1 MAEPSKTNR
10 LTLVEAAALL
20 GMTQDSVRRRILQGH
35 LEGGQELGRW
45 WYVTQESVDRYL
57 TEQQAT
63 AAESA

>member
-1 MAEPSKTNR
+1 MAEPSKTDR

-35 LEGGQELGRW
+35 LEGGQELGRY

-57 TEQQAT
+57 TEQQA
-63 AAESA
+63 AAAS

>member
-1 MAEPSKTNR
+1 MAEPSKTDR

-45 WYVTQESVDRYL
+45 WYVTRESVDHYL
-57 TEQQAT
+57 AEQQAP
-63 AAESA
+63 AAS

>member
-1 MAEPSKTNR
+1 MAEPSKTDR

-45 WYVTQESVDRYL
+45 WYVTRKSVKRYL
-57 TEQQAT
+57 AQQQA
-63 AAESA
+63 AAAS

>member
-1 MAEPSKTNR
+1 MAEPSKTDR

-20 GMTQDSVRRRILQGH
+20 GMTQDSVRRRVLQGH

-45 WYVTQESVDRYL
+45 WYVTRESVDRYL
-57 TEQQAT
+57 AAQQAT